1 MVLIRG
7 IINIMQAARKTML
20 ATSIRMSPL
29 LRLEA
34 IKRTAHITKTTHPKK
49 WYLTSCL
56 NLSLDNCVIS
66 SF

>member
-1 MVLIRG
+1 
-7 IINIMQAARKTML
+7 MQAARNTTL

-34 IKRTAHITKTTHPKK
+34 MKRTAHIIKTTHPKK
-49 WYLTSCL
+49 WYVTSCL
-56 NLSLDNCVIS
+56 NLPLDNCVTS